1 MAHLH
6 AISVCHIDPET
17 SMSTLCLDRQVHIW
31 KSIQIMPWLI
41 LSLWNQAC
49 LQNWN
54 ISMSTVKHGNG
65 QWRVSLYEVVWPI
78 RVADHLTSAVSPCSD
93 GNRKPSSSDS
103 FLYTLPHFTN
113 GNSAYVTATLKGPTI
128 FAHSGKGPMLRWYR
142 AQWLMTVR
150 HLLWMMA
157 SSFSLTLV
165 QNHKHLHAYNC
176 TQMLLLQCWQHY
188 DIRGLWLYKPMCL
201 FSRYATWWQLWR
213 WSPIWRNIPSPK
225 RPWR

>member
-1 MAHLH
+1 MDVLWDKMAHLH

-128 FAHSGKGPMLRWYR
+128 FAHSGKGPMLMIQGSVVDDCQTS
-142 AQWLMTVR
+142 AMDDGIIFQPNP
-150 HLLWMMA
+150 
-157 SSFSLTLV
+157 SSESQTSTCI
-165 QNHKHLHAYNC
+165 QLHADAVV
-176 TQMLLLQCWQHY
+176 TMLTT
-188 DIRGLWLYKPMCL
+188 LWYQ
-201 FSRYATWWQLWR
+201 RTV
-213 WSPIWRNIPSPK
+213 II
-225 RPWR
+225 